1 LVKIMAD
8 FFQGKLLE
16 QKVSS
21 FNGQI
26 KVFRFLKRVRI
37 EVNDL
42 IQSGGLLENIWQI
55 GIGQILKEKKN
66 IKKVLILGLGGGTAA
81 GIINKRIKKAKITG
95 VEIDA
100 VMIGLGKKYFGLGK
114 IKELEILNQDA
125 IKLVNDKGLKD
136 KFDLILVDLYIGD
149 SYPLKA
155 EDLKFLKNLKTLVLK
170 KDLIVFNRLFY
181 NHHKKEAEE
190 FVKKLEKLYDRIKL
204 RRAYSNLLIFC
215 Y

>member
-1 LVKIMAD
+1 MAD